1 MEKVDT
7 LIIGAGVIGLAIAAE
22 LAKKNEDIVV
32 VEKEAS
38 FGRHTSS
45 RNSEVIHSGIY
56 YPQNTLK
63 ATLCVRGVQ
72 LLYDYL
78 EAHNIAYNKCGKLIV
93 ASDKAEEV
101 ELQKLKVNG
110 EKNGVTGLTLINQKL
125 CRAMEPLIK
134 AESALL
140 VLATGIMDTHGL
152 MRSLEQ
158 EAEANDAFI
167 VYDMEVVSIQ
177 KDEDKYHVG
186 FADGEIFEV
195 RRLINAA
202 GLWSD
207 KIAEMIG
214 IDTNKHNLQ
223 LHWCKGEYYKT
234 SKVKGVK
241 HLIYP
246 VPDDISLGIHL
257 TIDLAG
263 NCRFGPSAYYVDQLN
278 YAMDE
283 SFKNEFVLS
292 INKYLDLPED
302 YLDLDDSGIR
312 PKLQKPGDKFRDF
325 YIKAEDEK
333 GYHNF
338 INIIGIESP
347 GLTAALAIA
356 EYVNNL
362 LN

>member
-22 LAKKNEDIVV
+22 LSKNNEDIVV
-32 VEKEAS
+32 VEKEES

-78 EAHNIAYNKCGKLIV
+78 ETHNIDFNKCGKLIV
-93 ASDKAEEV
+93 ATDKAEEA
-101 ELQKLKVNG
+101 ELKRLKTNG
-110 EKNGVTGLTLINQKL
+110 EKNGVQGLTLIDKQQ

-140 VLATGIMDTHGL
+140 VPITGIMDTHSL
-152 MRSLEQ
+152 MRTLER
-158 EAEANDAFI
+158 EAEANEAFI
-167 VYDMEVVSIQ
+167 VYDMEVVSVE
-177 KDEDKYHVG
+177 KDGDKYQVR
-186 FADGEIFEV
+186 FADGEIFLANC
-195 RRLINAA
+195 LINAA

-207 KIAEMIG
+207 KIAEMVG
-214 IDTNKHNLQ
+214 IDTKKHDLQ

-234 SKVKGVK
+234 SKVKGVN

-246 VPDDISLGIHL
+246 VPSDISLGIHL
-257 TIDLAG
+257 SLDLAG
-263 NCRFGPSAYYVDQLN
+263 NCRFGPSAYYVDELS
-278 YAMDE
+278 YTMDE
-283 SFKNEFVLS
+283 TYKQDFLLA

-302 YLDLDDSGIR
+302 FLDLDDSGIR
-312 PKLQKPGDKFRDF
+312 PKLQKPGEKFRDF
-325 YIKAEDEK
+325 YIKVETEK
-333 GYHNF
+333 GYPNF
-338 INIIGIESP
+338 INLIGIESP

-356 EYVNNL
+356 EYVSKL